1 MKPTLTLTSLALLAL
16 AACSFERKNDK
27 IVAELDTAEAKAQA
41 RQAGREI
48 QAGAEQAGA
57 AIDASKQELD
67 VRAALALADD
77 IDRSALNV
85 SADQAAHSIRLAGSV
100 PTLEQRTRAEAIA
113 KEKAEG
119 WTILNEL
126 VVAPPPGVSAPAPA
140 TMAPLIPTAP
150 FPATATAPAPATASA
165 P

>member
-1 MKPTLTLTSLALLAL
+1 MKPTLILAL
-16 AACSFERKNDK
+16 AALALLLLAACSVERKNEK

-41 RQAGREI
+41 REAGREI

-67 VRAALALADD
+67 IRAALALDEN

-100 PTLEQRTRAEAIA
+100 PTIEQRTRAEAIA
-113 KEKAEG
+113 KDKAEG
-119 WTILNEL
+119 WTIVNEL
-126 VVAPPPGVSAPAPA
+126 VVAPPPGVTAPAPA
-140 TMAPLIPTAP
+140 TATVAPLIPTAP
-150 FPATATAPAPATASA
+150 FPAPARATASA